1 MPSTIYDANRLMT
14 DQPAEN
20 SQPPRDELE
29 ALRARVEELE
39 AAQPIELELKDL
51 ASEIR
56 SVQQNNSKTIVYLV
70 IGMLLG
76 HLIYGLFL

>member
-1 MPSTIYDANRLMT
+1 MASE
-14 DQPAEN
+14 PAEDT
-20 SQPPRDELE
+20 PPTRQEVD
-29 ALRARVEELE
+29 ALKAKLEELE
-39 AAQPIELELKDL
+39 ASQPIELELKDL